1 MLSGMWLSLVER
13 FVRDEEV
20 ACSNHVI
27 PMLEKERNPQ
37 SFQGVSL
44 FLHYVIFN
52 SRAIGTERKGCR
64 NMNQIKK
71 ATEADAQEILKLYQT
86 MLYGPADWNEGY
98 PSHETIAFDL
108 SRGALFVMKNVQGEI
123 LAAIS
128 IDEDEAVDRLT
139 CWNPALQPSA
149 ELARLCVRKD
159 AQGKGI
165 AKQMMRF
172 VFGILREEGKK
183 SVHILVKTGHEVALS
198 AYRTLGFR
206 EVGTCHLFDK
216 DFICMEIIL

>member
-52 SRAIGTERKGCR
+52 SGIIGTERKGCR

-71 ATEADAQEILKLYQT
+71 ATEADAQE
-86 MLYGPADWNEGY
+86 
-98 PSHETIAFDL
+98 
-108 SRGALFVMKNVQGEI
+108 
-123 LAAIS
+123 
-128 IDEDEAVDRLT
+128 
-139 CWNPALQPSA
+139 
-149 ELARLCVRKD
+149 
-159 AQGKGI
+159 KGI

-172 VFGILREEGKK
+172 VFGILREKGEKV
-183 SVHILVKTGHEVALS
+183 SI
-198 AYRTLGFR
+198 YW
-206 EVGTCHLFDK
+206 
-216 DFICMEIIL
+216 